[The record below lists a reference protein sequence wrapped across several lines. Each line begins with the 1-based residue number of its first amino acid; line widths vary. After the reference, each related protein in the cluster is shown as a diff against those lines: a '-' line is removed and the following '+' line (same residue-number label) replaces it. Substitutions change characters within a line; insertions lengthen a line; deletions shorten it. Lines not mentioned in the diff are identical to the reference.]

1 MTPRR
6 SHLSLDGPWDFELA
20 GRGGSRTIAVPGP
33 WQAQFPDLRGASGM
47 AHYRRRFALP
57 ADWHGREV
65 AVRFGAVNYFCRV
78 RLNGVS
84 IGEHEGGYLPFE
96 FVLPAGT
103 LKPENDLDVDVVLPT
118 SDGAAYPEW
127 PLTEVPHGKQS
138 WYGPIGGIWQSVA
151 LEARD
156 RRHIRHIAISAAL
169 SGIVHADVM
178 LSSGPADAM
187 LRGEII
193 DPKGRRVVGGY
204 WDLDGAQALLHLD
217 VPRPRPWSPDSPNV
231 YKLCIELWIDG
242 TIVDVVT
249 ETFGFRT
256 IEARDGKLFLNGE
269 PLYLRGALDQDYYPA
284 GIATPPSTAFLKDQV
299 RKAKALGLNCLR
311 CHIKV
316 PDPRYL
322 EVADRLGMLVW
333 CELPSVGQ
341 FTPASARRMRETL
354 AGMLDRDGNHPS
366 IIAWTIINEDWG
378 TRLVED
384 ADHRLWLRETY
395 EWLKAQDPSFLVV
408 DNSACNPNFHVRTD
422 INDFHYYRS
431 LPERRAEWDKLTEE
445 FAGRPAWTFSPH
457 GDAVETGKEPLIV
470 SEFGTWGL
478 PRPRALAEVDGSEP
492 WWLETGGFWGEGAA
506 YPHGVEG
513 RFATLHLDRTF
524 GSFDR
529 FIEDVQ
535 WHQFRNLKYQIE
547 SIRARASIAGYV
559 ITEFTDVHWEAN
571 GLLDMARNPRV
582 FHDRFGAINA
592 DTVIVPLL
600 DRYSAW
606 RGGSIRIRLVLAT
619 GRDPIPAGSHLV
631 WALEGQSGT
640 IELGPIL
647 PSSAAVVS
655 ELAIDV
661 PPAGGSTSASIAFR
675 LDGPD
680 GAQLA
685 SNTADLVLFA
695 RRTEPMA
702 SVHCAD
708 EEMAARLAGLGYRL
722 AGPDQAPVTVARAI
736 DADMVE
742 AIRTGRHCL
751 LLVDGTS
758 RATLRS
764 DPLPREQPF
773 MAIVDADPGMPAAPH
788 HFFPGLGVVDRQRT
802 MWRGDWISTFGW
814 LRRTGAFATVPG
826 GPIHDLAFDRVV
838 PRLVLTGFQS
848 WEYEARVHAGVIVGW
863 VHKPAVTIGERSFG
877 KGKLAVTT
885 FRLCE
890 DAPGADPLATTL
902 FDALIETAGSRGL

>member
-1 MTPRR
+1 MTPQR
-6 SHLSLDGPWDFELA
+6 SLLSLDGAWQFKLA
-20 GRGGSRTIAVPGP
+20 GRGEWRTIAVPGA
-33 WQAQFPDLRGASGM
+33 WQVQFPDLRGASGT
-47 AHYRRRFALP
+47 AHYRRRFTVP
-57 ADWHGREV
+57 ADWHQREV
-65 AVRFGAVNYFCRV
+65 AIRFGAVNYFCHV

-96 FVLPAGT
+96 FVLPAAA
-103 LKPENDLDVDVVLPT
+103 LKPESDLDVEVVLPT

-156 RRHIRHIAISAAL
+156 RRHIRHVAVSAKL

-178 LSSGPADAM
+178 LSSAPAEAI

-193 DPKGRRVVGGY
+193 DPKGRIVVAGY
-204 WDLDGAQALLHLD
+204 WDLDGPQAFPHFD
-217 VPRPRPWSPDSPNV
+217 VPRPRPWSPDSPNI
-231 YKLCIELWIDG
+231 YKLRVELWIEG
-242 TIVDVVT
+242 IVVDAIT
-249 ETFGFRT
+249 ERFGFRT
-256 IEARDGKLFLNGE
+256 IEGRDGKLFLNGE

-284 GIATPPSTAFLKDQV
+284 GIATPPSTEFLKDQL

-322 EVADRLGMLVW
+322 EVADRLGMLIW

-341 FTPASARRMRETL
+341 FTAASAKRMRETL

-366 IIAWTIINEDWG
+366 IVAWTIINEDWG

-384 ADHRLWLRETY
+384 ADHRCWLRETFA
-395 EWLKAQDPSFLVV
+395 WLKARDPSRLVV
-408 DNSACNPNFHVRTD
+408 DNSACNPNFHVQTD

-431 LPERRAEWDKLTEE
+431 LPERREEWDELTDE

-457 GDAVETGKEPLIV
+457 GDEVETGKEPLIV

-478 PRPRALAEVDGSEP
+478 PQPRALAEADGSEA
-492 WWLETGGFWGEGAA
+492 WWLETGGLWGEGAA

-513 RFATLHLDRTF
+513 RFAALHLDRAF

-547 SIRARASIAGYV
+547 SIRAHPSIAGYV

-571 GLLDMARNPRV
+571 GLFDMARNPRV

-600 DRYSAW
+600 DRYSVW

-619 GRDPIPAGSHLV
+619 GRDPIPAGSRLT
-631 WALEGQSGT
+631 WALEGQSGM
-640 IELGPIL
+640 IAVGPIPPL
-647 PSSAAVVS
+647 SAPHVS
-655 ELAIDV
+655 DLAIDV

-685 SNTADLVLFA
+685 SNTAEVVLFA
-695 RRTEPMA
+695 ERTEPTTP
-702 SVHCAD
+702 VHCAD
-708 EEMAARLAGLGYRL
+708 EEIAARLSALGYRL
-722 AGPDQAPVTVARAI
+722 TEPDEAPVTVARAI
-736 DADMVE
+736 DADMVD

-773 MAIVDADPGMPAAPH
+773 MAIVDAEPGMPAAPD
-788 HFFPGLGVVDRQRT
+788 HFFPGLGVVDRHGT
-802 MWRGDWISTFGW
+802 MWGGDWISTFGW
-814 LRRTGAFATVPG
+814 LRRTGAFARIPG
-826 GPIHDLAFDRVV
+826 GPIHDLAFDRIV
-838 PRLVLTGFQS
+838 PRLVLTGFQP
-848 WEYEARVHAGVIVGW
+848 WEYETRIHAGVIIGW
-863 VHKPAVTIGERSFG
+863 VHKPAVTIGERPFG
-877 KGKLAVTT
+877 KGKLTATT
-885 FRLCE
+885 FRLCG
-890 DAPGADPLATTL
+890 DAPGVDPLATTL
-902 FDALIETAGSRGL
+902 LDALIETAS